1 MAAASGSA
9 SLTGEALAR
18 DAPGLTPD
26 KDKLGQ
32 GLAAR
37 FDSLPRAPPAR
48 GTESLGWLPLSP
60 SGPFPLAGGRLGWRS
75 NGGSEGDLP
84 DQPEDILMR
93 REPRGANAL

>member
-1 MAAASGSA
+1 MAAASGGA

-18 DAPGLTPD
+18 DAPELTPD

-37 FDSLPRAPPAR
+37 FDPHPSPPPVR
-48 GTESLGWLPLSP
+48 GRESLGWLPLSP
-60 SGPFPLAGGRLGWRS
+60 SGPFPQAGGRLGRRS
-75 NGGSEGDLP
+75 NGGSEGDIP

-93 REPRGANAL
+93 QEPRCANAL

>member
-1 MAAASGSA
+1 MAAAYGGA
-9 SLTGEALAR
+9 SLSGEALAR

-48 GTESLGWLPLSP
+48 GRESLGWLPLSP
-60 SGPFPLAGGRLGWRS
+60 SDPFPWQG
-75 NGGSEGDLP
+75 EG
-84 DQPEDILMR
+84 
-93 REPRGANAL
+93 